1 MSVLLKLKGESRL
14 YLGGYDTQFHEDDP
28 FRTQSLK
35 GLWRYWLR
43 AYIAGAMYEA
53 GLLQCKEGSDIC
65 EADPESLK
73 EIVKRTG
80 ELLGSQESASKFRI
94 VVNKAQATRKEDGFA
109 AQRIRLLSMGGKEER
124 GRRKTSYGENAYAE
138 IRVEKSPHV
147 KSLDENEMRIAI
159 GSLLTALSLNGLGKG
174 GRRGLGTFSV
184 SVEGFE
190 GDFLVNGKL
199 DHGKLRELINETME
213 SVRSY
218 LNLKEGNP
226 TEMPPIDCISKAKID
241 LSSIDLSSTLPGVR
255 APIDLKEAPVFI
267 VIRAKPRREKNLD
280 EMVIELQDFF
290 YRPGRSRRMGYRIS
304 NADHSEDDITRE
316 KLAWFLGLPRMQKGT
331 GYIYDGRRASAI
343 HLAVH
348 EKEALFTF
356 FLSGDWPVKIDW
368 RGRRKVNLR
377 IDRSK
382 VKKAYITSI
391 SSLLS
396 YLNKIG
402 YESEVIYP

>member
-1 MSVLLKLKGESRL
+1 MLKLKGESRL

-28 FRTQSLK
+28 LRTQSLK

-53 GLLQCKEGSDIC
+53 GLLVCKEDKDFVCG
-65 EADPESLK
+65 ADSKSL
-73 EIVKRTG
+73 EIIAKKTG

-94 VVNKAQATRKEDGFA
+94 VVSRAQANRREDGFA
-109 AQRIRLLSMGGKEER
+109 AQRIRLLSMGRREEGR
-124 GRRKTSYGENAYAE
+124 GRGKTSYGENVYAE

-147 KSLDENEMRIAI
+147 KSLGENEMKIAI

-218 LNLKEGNP
+218 LKLERGNP
-226 TEMPPIDCISKAKID
+226 TEIPPIDCVTKAKID
-241 LSSIDLSSTLPGVR
+241 LSATLSRVE
-255 APIDLKEAPVFI
+255 APIDLKETPVFT
-267 VIRAKPRREKNLD
+267 VIRAKPGREKNVD

-290 YRPGRSRRMGYRIS
+290 YRPGRSRKMGYRIS
-304 NADHSEDDITRE
+304 SADYSEDPITRE
-316 KLAWFLGLPRMQKGT
+316 RLAWFLGLPRMQRGT

-348 EKEALFTF
+348 EREALFTF
-356 FLSGDWPVKIDW
+356 FLSGDWPVEIDW
-368 RGRRKVNLR
+368 RGERRMSLR
-377 IDRSK
+377 IDRSE
-382 VKKAYITSI
+382 VKRAYITSI
-391 SSLLS
+391 SSLMS
-396 YLNKIG
+396 YLNRIG